1 MFLLTTRVT
10 PNVWVYF
17 PIPMNSHDIASLGF
31 YNSSQNSDNYLTYS
45 YLIILK
51 DKNKQ
56 PDEQEYGAN
65 SGRGLCTGDQSLW
78 IGGTPSSQVGEVST
92 NPEAL
97 QTSSIKSFSGGFI
110 R

>member
-1 MFLLTTRVT
+1 MTAPLLGSII
-10 PNVWVYF
+10 YC
-17 PIPMNSHDIASLGF
+17 
-31 YNSSQNSDNYLTYS
+31 NSSQNSDNYLTYS

-65 SGRGLCTGDQSLW
+65 SGSGLCTDQSLW
-78 IGGTPSSQVGEVST
+78 IGGTPSSQLGEVST